1 MFSFQMEAGMMYLFL
16 FFVVLIQVPIKEVQ
30 GS

>member
-1 MFSFQMEAGMMYLFL
+1 MFSFEMEAEMMYLFV
-16 FFVVLIQVPIKEVQ
+16 FAVLIQVPIKEVQ